1 MQKWT
6 VSAFVTTPET
16 EKTESLGRHQLAEH
30 IGHYS
35 PFQRSEKLNQMTWA
49 GMKQEVG
56 PQ

>member
-6 VSAFVTTPET
+6 VSAFVTAPET